1 MLSQQYL
8 AVEDKV
14 YERLVTQLVIILLL
28 YLYKLWMPTHIV
40 ESGVVESK
48 EVVDVRTGFLMRV
61 EREQCCEVIT
71 LGQ

>member
-1 MLSQQYL
+1 
-8 AVEDKV
+8 
-14 YERLVTQLVIILLL
+14 
-28 YLYKLWMPTHIV
+28 MPTHIV

-71 LGQ
+71 LGH